1 MKCPKE
7 PAFRYTWPGQAEAHT
22 CLEHAMQLRSVAN
35 VIGMHL
41 QLIPLSGNEQED
53 AECSQEVKAA

>member
-1 MKCPKE
+1 MKCQKE
-7 PAFRYTWPGQAEAHT
+7 PVFRYTWPGQDEAYI
-22 CLEHAMQLRSVAN
+22 CREHAEWMRNVASA
-35 VIGMHL
+35 IGMHL